1 MSKSTNKTTLFEQ
14 IQTIP
19 KDYFSFND
27 IRKISPLGYNS
38 LKVSLSNLVK
48 IGKIQKL
55 TRGYYAKNLPS
66 TNMELFALEYI
77 KPSYLSF
84 EWALGYYGLL
94 SQQSYAL
101 TLATTK
107 RGKTVE
113 LKGGSDELLVYR
125 HLQKKHFWGFQKK
138 GNILIAE
145 PEKAFLDQA
154 YLSLNGATILDLDE
168 INLNN
173 LNQNKLKKYLKQFAD
188 KRLERL
194 IKQI

>member
-1 MSKSTNKTTLFEQ
+1 
-14 IQTIP
+14 
-19 KDYFSFND
+19 
-27 IRKISPLGYNS
+27 
-38 LKVSLSNLVK
+38 LSNLVK

-55 TRGYYAKNLPS
+55 ARGYYAKNLPS

-77 KPSYLSF
+77 RPSYLSF
-84 EWALGYYGLL
+84 ERALGYYGLL

-113 LKGGSDELLVYR
+113 LKGGSGELLVYR

-194 IKQI
+194 IKFLTN